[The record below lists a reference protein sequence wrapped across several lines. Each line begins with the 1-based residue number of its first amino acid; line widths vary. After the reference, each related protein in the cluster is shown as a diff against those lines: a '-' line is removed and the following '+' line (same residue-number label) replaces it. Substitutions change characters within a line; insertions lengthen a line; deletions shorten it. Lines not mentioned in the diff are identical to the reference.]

1 VGLLNITE
9 AIAEES
15 CEEREMNVDSFGGMF
30 TAFNF
35 GLGKATSILKTKE
48 SQYCK

>member
-1 VGLLNITE
+1 MGLLNITE

-15 CEEREMNVDSFGGMF
+15 CEEREMNVDRFGGMF

-35 GLGKATSILKTKE
+35 GLGEGDINIKKKRIPIL
-48 SQYCK
+48 